1 MIEKIVGCTL
11 ISKLRSIHL
20 MECDFNFANKAIYG
34 MRMMDN
40 VRNYN
45 LMPEEIFTERNRT
58 ADDGTLTK
66 VLICDISLQ
75 ARCHDTVTPIMFFY
89 LWTEGP
95 VEGYVSELS
104 EILEMAWRQGLRQ
117 GDDQLPRTVLLPA
130 INLKRSIPLVKGANM
145 HGFAQNLPNHVQ
157 NAR

>member
-1 MIEKIVGCTL
+1 MLCDEITL
-11 ISKLRSIHL
+11 EWGRQGGDRL
-20 MECDFNFANKAIYG
+20 
-34 MRMMDN
+34 N
-40 VRNYN
+40 VK
-45 LMPEEIFTERNRT
+45 
-58 ADDGTLTK
+58 D
-66 VLICDISLQ
+66 VQ
-75 ARCHDTVTPIMFFY
+75 CHDTVTPIMFFY